1 MRYLNHFTCLLQAT
15 FDVQC
20 GSVIS
25 NKSSG
30 HIMSPGFPMEYDGN
44 LQCNYTILF
53 PNQYI
58 NLEFISFD
66 LEGLYCWTC
75 VHISILT
82 HWCQNLMSIVM
93 CRRPDFKHSLCKSR
107 HNYVTV
113 SALCIAYSTHNI
125 WCQRVNLPLGSTCK
139 AVMLLRLFSTI

>member
-1 MRYLNHFTCLLQAT
+1 LLQAT

-20 GSVIS
+20 GSVIT

-30 HIMSPGFPMEYDGN
+30 HIMSPGFTIQYDSN

-53 PNQYI
+53 PDRYI

-66 LEGLYCWTC
+66 LEGLYCCTH

-82 HWCQNLMSIVM
+82 HWCQN
-93 CRRPDFKHSLCKSR
+93 
-107 HNYVTV
+107 
-113 SALCIAYSTHNI
+113 
-125 WCQRVNLPLGSTCK
+125 
-139 AVMLLRLFSTI
+139 